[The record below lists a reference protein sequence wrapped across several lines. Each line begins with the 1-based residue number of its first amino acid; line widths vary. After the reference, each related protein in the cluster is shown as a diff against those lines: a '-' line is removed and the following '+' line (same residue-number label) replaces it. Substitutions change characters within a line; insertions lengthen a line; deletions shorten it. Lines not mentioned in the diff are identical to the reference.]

1 MSARKILVVSGDYEL
16 IHQAGRALSDLGY
29 SFQGAYS
36 FRDAQSAVKH
46 GEFDALLV
54 NGAMHDRYTGEWVV
68 QYLSQHC
75 HDTPLIVYAPDY
87 EGHPIFQSSEAVHRL
102 SSLDDQ
108 MLRHLVLKTVHQFTA
123 PLRNTRVLRGRD
135 DSESWDV
142 EEVQTLL
149 ALTRSLTEVLDL
161 NEVLNRV
168 VEAARELTGAD
179 EGMILLPDGD
189 SDDLYLRARVG
200 MDIREPR
207 NFRIRTS
214 DSTAGQVYQSGHPIL
229 IGARGP
235 QKVKTEYFV
244 NALLYVPILFEG
256 QPIGVLGVNNR
267 LKQDV
272 FNSHHEALLLNLA
285 AYAAIAIE
293 NARVHEQSVSRAR
306 ELSALLETSQAIN
319 ASLSLDY
326 TLKTICQQIVLALGV
341 HQVEVL
347 EWDRV
352 RHALVPLARV
362 YQTLWQSEQEPLL
375 KFVDYPLFLSAFHE
389 NQSIAIRL
397 DKTQALEENRYL
409 RRACA
414 RAMMIIPIMAEE
426 QPFGAL
432 FVFYANMPPGFPQV
446 EQTQQ
451 AQYIAMEMLLE
462 YLGKSG
468 RKMTRQLS
476 ELAVKL
482 NETCGADWYELSM
495 VTPELD
501 ALRQHL
507 IIGGATWRGKSNPL
521 LSLSH
526 YPDLVDALETQTLLN
541 QHIDGDLLTPGGH
554 ALLDIA
560 RGRALLGLPLVY
572 GGQTQAFVV
581 CVDSASG
588 RAFTPRE
595 VSLARAVVGQAAS
608 ALENARLMHD
618 LGVSLTQLQ
627 QAQERLIKA
636 ERLSAMGE
644 LAAAVAHQI
653 NNPLT
658 TIVVDTELMM
668 LDLLPGTGQYETLE
682 SIKRAGKRAA
692 AVVRRLLAAVHP
704 QGEHVPP
711 ASVNAITTIED
722 TLSLVKSHIERDGI
736 RIVTHLSHRDVH
748 VVAMPGELEDV
759 WLNLLMN
766 AHDALVGRPKPSIQ
780 INAELCSDEECLRV
794 VVADNGSGIPE
805 AIIQQVF
812 DPFFTTKPIGEGTGL
827 GLHIC
832 RQVVERVGGQITV
845 HSKPNQGTQF
855 TVVLPVHKGD

>member
-1 MSARKILVVSGDYEL
+1 
-16 IHQAGRALSDLGY
+16 
-29 SFQGAYS
+29 
-36 FRDAQSAVKH
+36 
-46 GEFDALLV
+46 
-54 NGAMHDRYTGEWVV
+54 
-68 QYLSQHC
+68 
-75 HDTPLIVYAPDY
+75 
-87 EGHPIFQSSEAVHRL
+87 
-102 SSLDDQ
+102 

-161 NEVLNRV
+161 TEVLNRV

-341 HQVEVL
+341 HEVEVL
-347 EWDRV
+347 EWDRE

-397 DKTQALEENRYL
+397 DKTQALQENRYL

-426 QPFGAL
+426 QTCGAL
-432 FVFYANMPPGFPQV
+432 FAFYANSPPGFPQV
-446 EQTQQ
+446 
-451 AQYIAMEMLLE
+451 
-462 YLGKSG
+462 
-468 RKMTRQLS
+468 
-476 ELAVKL
+476 
-482 NETCGADWYELSM
+482 
-495 VTPELD
+495 
-501 ALRQHL
+501 
-507 IIGGATWRGKSNPL
+507 
-521 LSLSH
+521 
-526 YPDLVDALETQTLLN
+526 
-541 QHIDGDLLTPGGH
+541 
-554 ALLDIA
+554 
-560 RGRALLGLPLVY
+560 
-572 GGQTQAFVV
+572 
-581 CVDSASG
+581 
-588 RAFTPRE
+588 
-595 VSLARAVVGQAAS
+595 
-608 ALENARLMHD
+608 
-618 LGVSLTQLQ
+618 
-627 QAQERLIKA
+627 
-636 ERLSAMGE
+636 
-644 LAAAVAHQI
+644 
-653 NNPLT
+653 
-658 TIVVDTELMM
+658 
-668 LDLLPGTGQYETLE
+668 
-682 SIKRAGKRAA
+682 
-692 AVVRRLLAAVHP
+692 
-704 QGEHVPP
+704 
-711 ASVNAITTIED
+711 
-722 TLSLVKSHIERDGI
+722 
-736 RIVTHLSHRDVH
+736 
-748 VVAMPGELEDV
+748 
-759 WLNLLMN
+759 
-766 AHDALVGRPKPSIQ
+766 
-780 INAELCSDEECLRV
+780 
-794 VVADNGSGIPE
+794 
-805 AIIQQVF
+805 
-812 DPFFTTKPIGEGTGL
+812 
-827 GLHIC
+827 
-832 RQVVERVGGQITV
+832 
-845 HSKPNQGTQF
+845 
-855 TVVLPVHKGD
+855 